1 MFAFGSLPKNAYGS
15 LVPALSL
22 VKKVSKRD
30 ITGRSPPNVVISP
43 ATLCG
48 TIQSFCA
55 PFPLAQ
61 PAELAGS

>member
-1 MFAFGSLPKNAYGS
+1 
-15 LVPALSL
+15 L